1 MAIELKALSR
11 FRIVDEKGNISS
23 PVPIQV
29 TDENVIVDGDVSL
42 KDLSL
47 VNASNADITA
57 AVQATILK

>member
-29 TDENVIVDGDVSL
+29 TDENVIVDGDTSLKVSL
-42 KDLSL
+42 T
-47 VNASNADITA
+47 NASNADITA